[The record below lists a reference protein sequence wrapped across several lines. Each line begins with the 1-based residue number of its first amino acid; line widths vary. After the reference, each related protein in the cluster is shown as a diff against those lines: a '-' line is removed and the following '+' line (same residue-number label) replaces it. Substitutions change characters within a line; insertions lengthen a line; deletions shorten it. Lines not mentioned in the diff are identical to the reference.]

1 MQGLSDQCRESS
13 WTSLV
18 QLPPT
23 SYPLRSEE
31 LFFYQR
37 RQFSGFP
44 GGNHFGCRSPLVHF
58 LHPSVS
64 EHDGLAMQCKA
75 YTTTVGSQWA
85 HILTNFCSTWYLL
98 MMMNMTRKLSRS
110 RKIEKLNFS
119 IIFFLNETS
128 QVSEESSVVVT
139 DCKRCKFC

>member
-1 MQGLSDQCRESS
+1 
-13 WTSLV
+13 
-18 QLPPT
+18 
-23 SYPLRSEE
+23 
-31 LFFYQR
+31 
-37 RQFSGFP
+37 
-44 GGNHFGCRSPLVHF
+44 VHF